1 MVFDGGRRCSTEVG
15 GRPAVVVGG
24 VDGGG
29 GQWRSMVSTAV
40 VVGGV
45 EMLKKMNC
53 GRERL
58 MGL

>member
-1 MVFDGGRRCSTEVG
+1 MVFDGGRRSAVG
-15 GRPAVVVGG
+15 LRWWSVVLTAVVVGG
-24 VDGGG
+24 GRR
-29 GQWRSMVSTAV
+29 RSMVSTAV